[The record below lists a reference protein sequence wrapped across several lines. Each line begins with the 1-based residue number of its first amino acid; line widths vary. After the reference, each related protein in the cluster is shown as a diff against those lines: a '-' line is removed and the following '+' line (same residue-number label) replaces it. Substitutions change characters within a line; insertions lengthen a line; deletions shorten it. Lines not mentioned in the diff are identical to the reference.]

1 MEGLFFM
8 DYSNLFV
15 VLMGVGT
22 VFVGLICI
30 ILLVSL
36 MSWLCRKTEKAAPVV
51 AAPVPQRA
59 AANSQELIAAISTA
73 IAEELSTDV
82 SAIRITSIKRL

>member
-1 MEGLFFM
+1 M

-30 ILLVSL
+30 VLLVTL
-36 MSWLCRKTEKAAPVV
+36 MGWLCRKFVRKTPASSVAVPAAPTR
-51 AAPVPQRA
+51 QN
-59 AANSQELIAAISTA
+59 ANGGELLAAISAA
-73 IAEELSTDV
+73 IAEELGTDV
-82 SAIRITSIKRL
+82 SAIRITSIKRV

>member
-1 MEGLFFM
+1 M

-30 ILLVSL
+30 IALVWL
-36 MSWLCRKTEKAAPVV
+36 MGRICRALEKDAPAPAVVPTRTAPSNGGEIV
-51 AAPVPQRA
+51 AA
-59 AANSQELIAAISTA
+59 IAAA
-73 IAEELSTDV
+73 IAEELGTDV
-82 SAIRITSIKRL
+82 NAIRITSIKKV